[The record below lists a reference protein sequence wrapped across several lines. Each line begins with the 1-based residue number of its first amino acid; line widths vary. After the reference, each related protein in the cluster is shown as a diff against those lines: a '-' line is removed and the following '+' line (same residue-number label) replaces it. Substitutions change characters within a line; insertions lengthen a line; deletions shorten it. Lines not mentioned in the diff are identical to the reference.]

1 MVTIKNFIATI
12 GEPRLLLETLRYL
25 SSIMKEGS
33 NEFDQNFSQR
43 IDLFKFQM
51 WWHLGVN
58 WIPIS
63 IFFFCVGCQNS
74 HSILRRWYQAIRSFR
89 LKAWLGVAM
98 VAHWGEFRSELRFKC
113 FSSSNPESHFLWFD
127 TAFVVIL
134 VWIMTFSSIKTT
146 ICPPRTPWIVI
157 IGFFTLIG
165 KTSKTRG
172 KSLLELWILD
182 TTFLPDWQ
190 QPLIFVRFISN
201 FLCMDSNSMG
211 SAHVILK

>member
-1 MVTIKNFIATI
+1 MCMSFAK
-12 GEPRLLLETLRYL
+12 GHKHLYQ
-25 SSIMKEGS
+25 SSYYWPTSKVNPAYWGKINPEI
-33 NEFDQNFSQR
+33 R
-43 IDLFKFQM
+43 IC
-51 WWHLGVN
+51 
-58 WIPIS
+58 IS
-63 IFFFCVGCQNS
+63 
-74 HSILRRWYQAIRSFR
+74 
-89 LKAWLGVAM
+89 
-98 VAHWGEFRSELRFKC
+98 HWGESRSELRFKC

-172 KSLLELWILD
+172 KSLLELWILV

-190 QPLIFVRFISN
+190 QPLIFVRFIWN

-211 SAHVILK
+211 SAHAILK